1 MTDSREP
8 RLAKSSQGAAQ
19 RREGRGPTPAL
30 GTALRD
36 TCEVHART
44 ALIKPDALAIKRLSK
59 HASQCCERC
68 VLAA

>member
-1 MTDSREP
+1 MPSPP
-8 RLAKSSQGAAQ
+8 RALLRGGRDGA
-19 RREGRGPTPAL
+19 PPPPS
-30 GTALRD
+30 ALRD

>member
-1 MTDSREP
+1 MPSPP
-8 RLAKSSQGAAQ
+8 RALLRGGRDGA
-19 RREGRGPTPAL
+19 PPPPSP
-30 GTALRD
+30 LRD
-36 TCEVHART
+36 TCEVHARR